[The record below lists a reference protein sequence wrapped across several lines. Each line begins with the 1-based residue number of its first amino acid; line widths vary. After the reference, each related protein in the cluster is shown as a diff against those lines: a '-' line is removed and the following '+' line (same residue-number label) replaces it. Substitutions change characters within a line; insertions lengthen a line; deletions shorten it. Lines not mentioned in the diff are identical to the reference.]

1 VADMLTGAARRPL
14 PPSRPPATVV
24 RGRLRGRLT
33 STGRAVGLLGLACL
47 AGAVIPFAPARML
60 LVGLAVCLLVTA
72 IAVRP
77 VIGAYALIGVTPLIA
92 GIDRGIVVP
101 VLRPNEALLVLI
113 GAGLVIRGVVR
124 TASGSAPRPTLGAMD
139 VPLLLLAFTSSVLP
153 LAWMLVRGLAI
164 AQDDLLYAVMMW
176 KYYGVCLVM
185 RCSVRTERAV
195 RTCLWTAMISASL
208 VALLAVLQS
217 LQLFGVAHALST
229 YYAPY
234 GSTQALLNNR
244 GGSTLGLPIAVA
256 DLMTFNLAI
265 ALGLLIARSGRRGT
279 LVAMALL
286 FVVAVVAAGEFS
298 GAIGL
303 VLGLAVLGLVTRRV
317 GRVAALF
324 PAFIPAAF
332 ALRPVIERRLQGF
345 STASGLPMSWAVRLH
360 NLRTYFWPELFSYGH
375 FIFGVRP
382 AARVSTST
390 MATGFIWIESG
401 YTWLL
406 WSGGIPLILA
416 FLYFLW
422 TGLRRHLVLARRRD
436 AVGAAA
442 LAVVVALVVVAV
454 LMVLDAHLTYRGSAD
469 LLFSLIGL
477 IAGATDQERADAVA
491 GRPGG
496 EQRFDPQG

>member
-1 VADMLTGAARRPL
+1 
-14 PPSRPPATVV
+14 
-24 RGRLRGRLT
+24 
-33 STGRAVGLLGLACL
+33 
-47 AGAVIPFAPARML
+47 
-60 LVGLAVCLLVTA
+60 
-72 IAVRP
+72 
-77 VIGAYALIGVTPLIA
+77 
-92 GIDRGIVVP
+92 
-101 VLRPNEALLVLI
+101 
-113 GAGLVIRGVVR
+113 
-124 TASGSAPRPTLGAMD
+124 
-139 VPLLLLAFTSSVLP
+139 
-153 LAWMLVRGLAI
+153 
-164 AQDDLLYAVMMW
+164 
-176 KYYGVCLVM
+176 
-185 RCSVRTERAV
+185 
-195 RTCLWTAMISASL
+195 
-208 VALLAVLQS
+208 
-217 LQLFGVAHALST
+217 
-229 YYAPY
+229 
-234 GSTQALLNNR
+234 
-244 GGSTLGLPIAVA
+244 
-256 DLMTFNLAI
+256 
-265 ALGLLIARSGRRGT
+265 
-279 LVAMALL
+279 
-286 FVVAVVAAGEFS
+286 EFS

-454 LMVLDAHLTYRGSAD
+454 LMVL
-469 LLFSLIGL
+469 
-477 IAGATDQERADAVA
+477 
-491 GRPGG
+491 
-496 EQRFDPQG
+496 